1 MKRYGRKH
9 MPFGPLLVVITLL
22 ATGCA
27 LDSTYDNQQNQ
38 VMGGVYYGGYGA
50 GYYHHDVI
58 VTPPPPSQP
67 PVVRP
72 SPPAHAS
79 QLPARSLPRP
89 APRRR

>member
-1 MKRYGRKH
+1 MKRYGHQH
-9 MPFGPLLVVITLL
+9 MPFGLLLVVITLL

-38 VMGGVYYGGYGA
+38 VVGGVYYGGYGA

-67 PVVRP
+67 PAVRP